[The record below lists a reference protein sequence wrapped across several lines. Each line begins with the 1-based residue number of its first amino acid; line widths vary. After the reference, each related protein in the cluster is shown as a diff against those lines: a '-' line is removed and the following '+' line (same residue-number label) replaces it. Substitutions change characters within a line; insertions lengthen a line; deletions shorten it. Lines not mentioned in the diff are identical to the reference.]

1 MGTLP
6 PPSLRLPRVRDDLTI
21 QAISATEYVIKRR
34 EGREYFSV
42 GPQEACLLELLN
54 GKNSFSD
61 IQGTYFERFAQNL
74 SEADLGEFL
83 QAVQPMG
90 LLQTL
95 PKPESGLGKAPSE
108 GVSEKDP
115 VFSKTRSSSTES
127 VRPKKRSPLNG
138 QSVLFFRIP
147 LCDPDAFLERLVS
160 WIPFVWTR
168 GFLVLSSCVMLAAL
182 CVMISSSHLLVAGI
196 SKTHGWSDAI
206 LFLCVM
212 LGCTWLHE
220 MAHGATLKRFG
231 GEVHDSGMLLMFF
244 TPCLYCNVSDAW
256 LIPDKWKRLAITAA
270 GGYCDLCLWAA
281 GVFVW
286 RVTVIGTPINQ
297 MAFLILTIC
306 GGRSFLNFN
315 PMLRLDGYYLLS
327 DWLSIP
333 NLRPR
338 AMDCWMSHLRWILWG
353 AAPPPAL
360 PEKRILLLYGCMCW
374 VFAIGFL
381 DLIFVQFFEYM
392 GGQFGIVGMVFVALL
407 LCFGLRRVFKGF
419 FASEFATMLKSRS
432 GRTTTWTIGLLGLAV
447 LLFIVPVK
455 STTSGDFEVRPG
467 NIVQV
472 HIPVAGIV
480 ERILV
485 EDGSVVAEGQLSA
498 ELKSPTLESAIVQTE
513 DMLREVEANLRRL
526 KTGARP
532 EELDAATDRV
542 RRLTEWYELGAE
554 ELQQAKVA
562 HEQDL
567 LVQEHRIRETV
578 AALENAKQDILQSE
592 NLYRLGAL
600 AGIQLR
606 QLRLEVLQTESKLAQ
621 VQAATNA
628 SKALGVRSKEAEISR
643 REQELADAKDRL
655 GLLLAGSR
663 PEEIA
668 AEEARKARAEHE
680 LTFQKSRLEKL
691 KILAPTSGIFYA
703 PRLKERIGLAVLQD
717 SLFCTIEKPETSRV
731 EISVSEDEAAH
742 MKPGQPVTLKAR
754 AIPFETFE
762 ATVEG
767 ISPVAQKTVTTGF
780 NAIIVHCQIR
790 NPDGRLKSGMTG
802 FGRVTRGSNTIG
814 VIMLTKGIR
823 YLRTEFWW

>member
-1 MGTLP
+1 
-6 PPSLRLPRVRDDLTI
+6 
-21 QAISATEYVIKRR
+21 
-34 EGREYFSV
+34 
-42 GPQEACLLELLN
+42 
-54 GKNSFSD
+54 
-61 IQGTYFERFAQNL
+61 
-74 SEADLGEFL
+74 
-83 QAVQPMG
+83 
-90 LLQTL
+90 
-95 PKPESGLGKAPSE
+95 
-108 GVSEKDP
+108 
-115 VFSKTRSSSTES
+115 
-127 VRPKKRSPLNG
+127 
-138 QSVLFFRIP
+138 
-147 LCDPDAFLERLVS
+147 
-160 WIPFVWTR
+160 
-168 GFLVLSSCVMLAAL
+168 
-182 CVMISSSHLLVAGI
+182 
-196 SKTHGWSDAI
+196 
-206 LFLCVM
+206 
-212 LGCTWLHE
+212 
-220 MAHGATLKRFG
+220 
-231 GEVHDSGMLLMFF
+231 
-244 TPCLYCNVSDAW
+244 
-256 LIPDKWKRLAITAA
+256 
-270 GGYCDLCLWAA
+270 
-281 GVFVW
+281 
-286 RVTVIGTPINQ
+286 
-297 MAFLILTIC
+297 
-306 GGRSFLNFN
+306 
-315 PMLRLDGYYLLS
+315 
-327 DWLSIP
+327 
-333 NLRPR
+333 
-338 AMDCWMSHLRWILWG
+338 
-353 AAPPPAL
+353 
-360 PEKRILLLYGCMCW
+360 MCW

-485 EDGSVVAEGQLSA
+485 EDGSVVEEGQLIA